1 MRLTSFTKTGLW
13 RGKNY
18 YTFKRSRIKSP
29 TECYDIYLE
38 DSDGYILTA
47 RSTLI
52 TDILSQVYQI
62 VDYARKQD
70 YRVHS
75 VFSESGERYPI

>member
-13 RGKNY
+13 RGKHY

-47 RSTLI
+47 RTSLATSI
-52 TDILSQVYQI
+52 SQQVDQI
-62 VDYARKQD
+62 VDWTRKEG
-70 YRVHS
+70 YVIHS

>member
-13 RGKNY
+13 RGKHS

-47 RSTLI
+47 RTSLATS
-52 TDILSQVYQI
+52 ILEQVDRI
-62 VDYARKQD
+62 VDYARED
-70 YRVHS
+70 GYLVHS